1 MNRHIKNQATTLGGV
16 GIVRSWAERIA
27 SDRLKGNRTPNV
39 SGIDQCF
46 CLLICSIKTAHE
58 TDLERYLRLSDNI
71 EHAMGRVKR
80 QGQRFFAKNSLA
92 RPGRGYDQFSVCL
105 SGCGDHH
112 CLQFRKG
119 EQFVCGG
126 CGVWHVE
133 LTSRA
138 GSQLF
143 SGLCHRIKLHSRDL
157 RHQCVC
163 IQLAHTAQSNNSN
176 LKRGKH
182 RCRHPFFSVDT
193 PTAETM
199 MWVPSSV

>member
-1 MNRHIKNQATTLGGV
+1 MNRHVKNQATTLGGV

-27 SDRLKGNRTPNV
+27 SDRLKGHRTPDV
-39 SGIDQCF
+39 SGIDQYL

-58 TDLERYLRLSDNI
+58 TDLEWYLSLSDHI

-80 QGQRFFAKNSLA
+80 QGQWFFAKNSLA
-92 RPGRGYDQFSVCL
+92 RLGRGYDQFSVCL

-138 GSQLF
+138 GSQLL
-143 SGLCHRIKLHSRDL
+143 SGLCHRVKLHSRDL
-157 RHQCVC
+157 RHQRACV
-163 IQLAHTAQSNNSN
+163 QLTHPAQSNNSN
-176 LKRGKH
+176 LKRDRH
-182 RCRHPFFSVDT
+182 RCRHPFFSIDT
-193 PTAETM
+193 TTETM
-199 MWVPSSV
+199 MRAAPSV